1 MKALLFDGSRE
12 GDIASRQAREVIE
25 RDLREKG
32 WEVSS
37 LMLRDMEIAPCL
49 GCFRCWTETPGT
61 CIIEDAGNNV
71 VRQYMASDM
80 AVFLT
85 PVTFGGYSSVLKK
98 ALDRF
103 CPIMLPFFEKTGGE
117 VKHVRRYDHYPSIVA
132 LGVLPGPDFAEEEIF
147 RTLVSRNAGNFAA
160 PSRATGVI
168 TRDQGANDVVREV
181 RSLLVKVGV
190 GP

>member
-12 GDIASRQAREVIE
+12 GDPVSGQAREVIE
-25 RDLREKG
+25 RNLRAKG

-37 LMLRDMEIAPCL
+37 LTLREMEIAPCL
-49 GCFRCWTETPGT
+49 GCFRCWTETPGM

-71 VRQYMASDM
+71 VRQFMASDL

-103 CPIMLPFFEKTGGE
+103 CPTLLPFFEKTGGE
-117 VKHVRRYDHYPSIVA
+117 VKHVQRYDHHPAIMA
-132 LGVLPGPDFAEEEIF
+132 LGVLPGPDIAEEEIF

-168 TRDQGANDVVREV
+168 TRGQGANDVEREV
-181 RSLLVKVGV
+181 RSLFVKVGV